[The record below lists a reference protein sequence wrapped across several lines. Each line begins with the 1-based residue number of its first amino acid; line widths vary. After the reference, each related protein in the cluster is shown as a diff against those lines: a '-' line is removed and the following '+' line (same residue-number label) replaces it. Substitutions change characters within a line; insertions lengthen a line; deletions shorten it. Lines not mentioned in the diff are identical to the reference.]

1 MIVVMTT
8 IPKPE
13 VSLKQSKMAERE
25 PMATAMRLRNQLQ
38 SVYGL
43 DPLRNEEEVKV
54 KIKDLNEHIVCILCA
69 GYFIDATTITECL
82 HTFCKSCIVKYLQ
95 TSKYCPMCN
104 IKIHETQPLLN
115 LKLDRVMQ
123 DIVYKLVPGLQE
135 SEDKRIKEFY
145 QSRGLERIT
154 QLSNEG
160 AVADAAGLLFTHF
173 DRPKA
178 HFYRNDEQVSLCLES
193 SSLLPGKDRIK
204 LVQQRFVRCSVR
216 AEVQHLRKVL
226 CHRLRL
232 QKQQVQM
239 LFNNECLPDH
249 MTMKQLWLSRW
260 FGKAQPLVLHYTVK
274 DNRGR

>member
-204 LVQQRFVRCSVR
+204 LVQQGRKNPLMMDGGVTWPVSRFSRGLCGAPSGQRCSTCAKCCVT
-216 AEVQHLRKVL
+216 A
-226 CHRLRL
+226 
-232 QKQQVQM
+232 
-239 LFNNECLPDH
+239 
-249 MTMKQLWLSRW
+249 
-260 FGKAQPLVLHYTVK
+260 
-274 DNRGR
+274 